1 MKSLSSRYY
10 SGYRTVPDPLDQ
22 YLPTLAQPEFE
33 GIIQASIDPGK
44 VMRDDFILP
53 AHQCMYQFWLDNLG
67 TAGLPPSAA
76 IDPLS
81 FVDAVG
87 SIHLVQPNADFSDFK
102 YRVYATS
109 VAEIGNLDMTGKWF
123 SESKVGNWSYYRRQ
137 LAAAAR
143 MRAPIYAENNASYD
157 ISVLIKWCR
166 LLLPMQDEDGRVNRI
181 LVAIVGVNRD
191 G

>member
-1 MKSLSSRYY
+1 
-10 SGYRTVPDPLDQ
+10 
-22 YLPTLAQPEFE
+22 
-33 GIIQASIDPGK
+33 
-44 VMRDDFILP
+44 
-53 AHQCMYQFWLDNLG
+53 
-67 TAGLPPSAA
+67 
-76 IDPLS
+76 
-81 FVDAVG
+81 
-87 SIHLVQPNADFSDFK
+87 
-102 YRVYATS
+102 